1 MEAASLSAA
10 ATTSAAQ
17 IARQAMLERD
27 EREDRRRRVDA
38 LLAKA
43 AACEEIVR
51 STATMTKMGGV
62 AEAQKGLDRLNQSTQ
77 IDAADHYLGLED
89 ETFHDSVVNY
99 LRADRATVAALWS
112 LCATETLRAHATSGT
127 WPALGEQAHHRARI
141 AGQVVSLGVPD
152 AGGGQDGAVVVG
164 DYGHGRRLQPAVLAP
179 GHQHVSGG
187 LGREGGD
194 NRSLLDKPG
203 MPSD

>member
-1 MEAASLSAA
+1 VEAAGLSAA
-10 ATTSAAQ
+10 ATTSVAQ

-43 AACEEIVR
+43 AAREEIVR

-77 IDAADHYLGLED
+77 IDAADHYLGLDD

-99 LRADRATVAALWS
+99 LRADRATVAALLS

-127 WPALGEQAHHRARI
+127 WPGVEPSQVTDYLAGEIGHKIEELQEEAKALHTAVRTLAS
-141 AGQVVSLGVPD
+141 AGRTYITN
-152 AGGGQDGAVVVG
+152 A
-164 DYGHGRRLQPAVLAP
+164 
-179 GHQHVSGG
+179 
-187 LGREGGD
+187 
-194 NRSLLDKPG
+194 
-203 MPSD
+203 